1 MKGVFTYTSQQLR
14 IWNEVSTV
22 ILIAVVML
30 VTVKQSISFVWGLVG
45 LILFICLLM
54 GAIKLYKKIREK

>member
-1 MKGVFTYTSQQLR
+1 MH
-14 IWNEVSTV
+14 
-22 ILIAVVML
+22 AVVML